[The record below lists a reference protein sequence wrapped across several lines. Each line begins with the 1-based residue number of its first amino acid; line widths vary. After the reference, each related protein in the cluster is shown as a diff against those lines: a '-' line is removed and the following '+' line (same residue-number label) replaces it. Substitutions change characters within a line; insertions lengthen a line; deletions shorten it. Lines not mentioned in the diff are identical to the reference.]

1 MEIRVLKYFLAVARE
16 ENISRAAEV
25 LHITQPTLSRQIA
38 QLEEELGTQLFV
50 RGKHLMLTDAGIML
64 RRRAEEV
71 TELVDRIEAEFSE
84 PEDVGGKISVGE
96 GAIRSSEILM
106 KAMVQFREKYP
117 KVQYEIYSNTSDFIK
132 ERLDKGLCDF
142 GLLLEPIDIEKYDFI
157 RIPVKERWG
166 LFMEKNHPLA
176 EKEVIEREDI
186 KQVPLITASRLSM
199 QKEIANW
206 LGEDT
211 EQMNIFATCNII
223 TNAQIMVNLG
233 EICFMTVEGAMDS
246 FQRENLVFR
255 PLSPALELSSVLVW
269 KKFQPFSRAAGRFL
283 EEFKNMLE
291 EYKGA

>member
-211 EQMNIFATCNII
+211 EQMNIFATCK
-223 TNAQIMVNLG
+223 IMVNPG

>member
-206 LGEDT
+206 LGDT

-223 TNAQIMVNLG
+223 TNAQIMVNPG